1 MYAPIPNTDDLS
13 WEELNRK
20 ARMLENEIDGKII
33 TFSKL
38 ITSKS
43 SNAVSINIDDSVDNS
58 SYSIDALD
66 KDIDSTLMKLQNV
79 IDNMA
84 KQIELNPGNN
94 SMIHFL
100 QRHRDMYYDYSK
112 DYKKYKNN
120 YIQTNEYNELMN
132 TMKNEVRTFKS
143 NEEYLLNE
151 RGRIDESNRMA
162 DMVLEQAYSTRNSL
176 LEQRHMLSGTGSRM
190 ANITNRFPIINNLIG
205 KISRKKRRNTL
216 ILSTVTAVCLF
227 LLIIWLFR

>member
-66 KDIDSTLMKLQNV
+66 KDIDSTLMKVNF
-79 IDNMA
+79 
-84 KQIELNPGNN
+84 G
-94 SMIHFL
+94 
-100 QRHRDMYYDYSK
+100 
-112 DYKKYKNN
+112 
-120 YIQTNEYNELMN
+120 
-132 TMKNEVRTFKS
+132 
-143 NEEYLLNE
+143 
-151 RGRIDESNRMA
+151 
-162 DMVLEQAYSTRNSL
+162 
-176 LEQRHMLSGTGSRM
+176 
-190 ANITNRFPIINNLIG
+190 
-205 KISRKKRRNTL
+205 
-216 ILSTVTAVCLF
+216 
-227 LLIIWLFR
+227 

>member
-1 MYAPIPNTDDLS
+1 MYAPVPNTDDLS

-38 ITSKS
+38 IS
-43 SNAVSINIDDSVDNS
+43 SQGSNSVTINIDDSLDKS
-58 SYSIDALD
+58 HYSIDALD
-66 KDIDSTLMKLQNV
+66 RDIDSTLMKLQNV

-84 KQIELNPGNN
+84 KQVELNSGNN

-100 QRHRDMYYDYSK
+100 QRHRDMFYDYSK

-120 YIQTNEYNELMN
+120 YVSRNEYNELMN
-132 TMKNEVRTFKS
+132 SMKNEAKAFKS
-143 NEEYLLNE
+143 DEEYLLNE
-151 RGRIDESNRMA
+151 RGRIDESSRMA
-162 DMVLEQAYSTRNSL
+162 DMVLEQAYSTKNSL
-176 LEQRHMLSGTGSRM
+176 FEQRHMLQGTRSRM
-190 ANITNRFPIINNLIG
+190 SNITTRFPVINNLIG

-216 ILSTVTAVCLF
+216 ILASVTAVCLF
-227 LLIIWLFR
+227 LLIIWLFH